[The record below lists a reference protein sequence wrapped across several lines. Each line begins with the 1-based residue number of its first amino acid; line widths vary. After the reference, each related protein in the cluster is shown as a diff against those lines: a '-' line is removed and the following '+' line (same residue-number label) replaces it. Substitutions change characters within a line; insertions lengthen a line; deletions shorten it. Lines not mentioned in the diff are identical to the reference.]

1 MNFAIRDGALCIQR
15 GKDVLVSDM
24 TGCLRTDED
33 GEVLVAATGAW
44 RIVFLEKDGYAV
56 YRVVPA
62 REEYTL
68 TLKL

>member
-1 MNFAIRDGALCIQR
+1 MNFAIQDGALCIQR

-24 TGCLRTDED
+24 TGCLRTED

-44 RIVFLEKDGYAV
+44 RIVFLEKDGYTV
-56 YRVVPA
+56 YRGVLA

-68 TLKL
+68 TLKS